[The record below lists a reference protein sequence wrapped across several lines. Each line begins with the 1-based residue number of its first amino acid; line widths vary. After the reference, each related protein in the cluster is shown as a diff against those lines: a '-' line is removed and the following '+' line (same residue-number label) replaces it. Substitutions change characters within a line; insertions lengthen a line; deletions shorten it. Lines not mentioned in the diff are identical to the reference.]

1 MRGENSV
8 AAAFHDLLLAAA
20 DIRGQSRLSKEGSSS
35 RFRSA
40 VGTMLAISGEIE
52 REVQMS
58 AHPRRLLLGAN
69 FALALAM
76 PSHAAELNPAALVYQ
91 FPDQI
96 SWSSP
101 SAAGSQNAV
110 LVGDPSQPSLYVV
123 RNTLLKGHHFTP
135 PHFHPN
141 DRFTTTL

>member
-1 MRGENSV
+1 MTS
-8 AAAFHDLLLAAA
+8 LP

-91 FPDQI
+91 LPDQI
-96 SWSSP
+96 SSP
-101 SAAGSQNAV
+101 SAAGSPNAV
-110 LVGDPSQPSLYVV
+110 LVGDPAKPAPYLL
-123 RNTLLKGHHFTP
+123 RNKWLKGNHFSR

-141 DRFTTTL
+141 